1 MGSTVSGSTNWT
13 FRAYDMGTAHP
24 DIDAPNGTE
33 LVRLDGL
40 ARRSAPGAMSGISA
54 IAISAGGIGGLEPW
68 NVYDQIGRAHV

>member
-1 MGSTVSGSTNWT
+1 
-13 FRAYDMGTAHP
+13 MGTAHP

-68 NVYDQIGRAHV
+68 NVYDRGKALVDNLVVTAIPGGVYLIVR